1 MRADV
6 RLLQVG
12 AGCIGRLATDDINRS
27 SGKLRLRCYSSRHGG
42 RKRGSRRRADGRR
55 CAAPV
60 DREAASAGAHGPVE
74 AAVACR
80 NCGATVTGKFCSE
93 CAQPAH
99 IHRSLLSLTHDVL
112 HSVFHFDGK
121 LWRTVPALVL
131 HPGELTRRYI
141 DGERAKFVSPMALF
155 LFTVFTMFAVF
166 SFVGRR
172 RRSLPETTSP
182 MSNPAIAR
190 RSRQRTGRFQIFGS
204 VLPIQGWRPISAPRS
219 SGRSQISN
227 PGVQ

>member
-1 MRADV
+1 MAGESEAVEDTPT
-6 RLLQVG
+6 G
-12 AGCIGRLATDDINRS
+12 AA
-27 SGKLRLRCYSSRHGG
+27 
-42 RKRGSRRRADGRR
+42 AP
-55 CAAPV
+55 APV

-141 DGERAKFVSPMALF
+141 DGERAKFVSPMVLF
-155 LFTVFTMFAVF
+155 LFTVFTMEAP
-166 SFVGRR
+166 
-172 RRSLPETTSP
+172 RSLPETTSP